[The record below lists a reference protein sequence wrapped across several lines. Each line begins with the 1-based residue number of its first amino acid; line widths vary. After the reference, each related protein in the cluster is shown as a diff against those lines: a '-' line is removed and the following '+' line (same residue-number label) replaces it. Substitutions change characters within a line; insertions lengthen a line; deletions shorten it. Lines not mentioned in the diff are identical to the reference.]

1 MSDKIVLVTPPDDIL
16 QDGIRLLLVDLD
28 TDQTNILSDALKSL
42 TESTSSI
49 VYIWHSLTDDVE
61 WMLEKKHKSDVI
73 LFNAASDNDLIIG
86 YLAAQSNS
94 HYFGTLKSLHNIN
107 SSAIYNTDQIINILE
122 TVIKQNEKR

>member
-86 YLAAQSNS
+86 YLAAQLNS

>member
-1 MSDKIVLVTPPDDIL
+1 VSDKIVLVTPPDDIL

-86 YLAAQSNS
+86 YLAAQLNS